1 MVACG
6 EHVLPSIVEMEA
18 LALKDAKMWDSR
30 FTHDA
35 KRLKGRF
42 VVRFSWS
49 KVHIHVNKLCRF
61 GGCA

>member
-1 MVACG
+1 MVASG

-35 KRLKGRF
+35 KRLKGRWDT
-42 VVRFSWS
+42 R
-49 KVHIHVNKLCRF
+49 L
-61 GGCA
+61 A